1 MDEEEEIARMQ
12 EIADTLSGAD
22 RANLLAHMQR
32 LGMHSYVTM
41 NSPPFTQ
48 EGVGKLLSSPA
59 FADSIQSVRE
69 ALPVTFGVEPRS
81 NPVIIKN
88 YVNPTS
94 QMGYVDTREPDVV
107 NMNMFDVF
115 KNQMAA
121 NHLFTDYELTEL
133 AEERYRNTLL
143 HELYHSAMGNSMLA
157 HDEDRA
163 NYFAA
168 GFTGLSSATPEDTR
182 EDIINRALEDYLR
195 RDDIYKANTAP
206 VGRNERSMVT
216 VIEKPE
222 TRQALEDMI
231 SRIAQAEVFADNPWN
246 YSHNYSQ
253 NLRPHVPIQD
263 AESGLLSRLKDRLRR
278 GIRGLINR

>member
-246 YSHNYSQ
+246 YSHNY
-253 NLRPHVPIQD
+253 PPEIHIPVQD